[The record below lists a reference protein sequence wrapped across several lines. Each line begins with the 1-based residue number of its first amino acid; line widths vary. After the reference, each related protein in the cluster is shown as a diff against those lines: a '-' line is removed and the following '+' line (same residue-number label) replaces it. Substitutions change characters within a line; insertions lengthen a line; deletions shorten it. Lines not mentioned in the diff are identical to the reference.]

1 MSEYILLLLLIK
13 FTGLVFGYA
22 LCAWVYEKRR
32 KKLDKFNK
40 SLLIEIATLKER
52 VAGHS
57 NQEELARILTAKI
70 WESQES
76 KFLRKNE
83 ISLENI
89 LKPMQQTLK
98 TYRSDMNNQVES
110 FKNSHTQFGEK
121 FSMFQEIVSSMHQD
135 AKNLTNALTSKS
147 QARGAWGESVLVEIL
162 QKWGLRENENYRLQ
176 DPQKSEDGGKKIPD
190 VIIDLPDNR
199 HLVIDSKVTLNAWV
213 EYESIENKQLKQEA
227 LKKHIAAVRAR
238 VSELAGKKYQEELNS
253 PDMVLMFVPIEQ
265 AFLEAIREDANL
277 LSNAFEKKVFV
288 LGHTNLVL
296 AIHLVQDI
304 WRQHKQNENV
314 YEISNR
320 GRLLYEQFIRFLKDL
335 ENLGDNLK
343 KTVDSFQSAEKRLS
357 TGGSRSLVS
366 QAEKLV
372 ELGVKSD
379 QKIPKRFKNKHLDE
393 DY

>member
-110 FKNSHTQFGEK
+110 FKNSHIQFGEK

-335 ENLGDNLK
+335 EHLGDNLK

-357 TGGSRSLVS
+357 TGGSRSLIS

-379 QKIPKRFKNKHLDE
+379 QKIPKRFKNKHLEE

>member
-1 MSEYILLLLLIK
+1 L
-13 FTGLVFGYA
+13 
-22 LCAWVYEKRR
+22 
-32 KKLDKFNK
+32 
-40 SLLIEIATLKER
+40 
-52 VAGHS
+52 
-57 NQEELARILTAKI
+57 
-70 WESQES
+70 
-76 KFLRKNE
+76 
-83 ISLENI
+83 
-89 LKPMQQTLK
+89 QT
-98 TYRSDMNNQVES
+98 S
-110 FKNSHTQFGEK
+110 G
-121 FSMFQEIVSSMHQD
+121 
-135 AKNLTNALTSKS
+135 
-147 QARGAWGESVLVEIL
+147 
-162 QKWGLRENENYRLQ
+162 
-176 DPQKSEDGGKKIPD
+176 DGGKKIPD
-190 VIIDLPDNR
+190 VIIDLPDDR

-227 LKKHIAAVRAR
+227 LKKHVAAVRAR

-320 GRLLYEQFIRFLKDL
+320 GRLLYDQFIRFLKDL
-335 ENLGDNLK
+335 ENVGDNLK

-379 QKIPKRFKNKHLDE
+379 QKIPKRFKNKHLEE
-393 DY
+393 DC